1 MSFTR
6 QNYDQCAY
14 QSTVLQSVGSL
25 NYLLDR
31 VQYEHPNPCRIA
43 FGVTGG
49 NETSIIKGNLVD
61 LESDLYNISRKASK
75 CPSLKFLNE
84 CTGKD
89 FGSCQPKQAVIRGNP
104 SNQGRII
111 DTTPLHLRECNLFRF
126 TPIFLPKPYE
136 QPRC

>member
-14 QSTVLQSVGSL
+14 QSSVLQSTGTL
-25 NYLLDR
+25 NWVLSTDR
-31 VQYEHPNPCRIA
+31 FVNPNPTRIA
-43 FGVTGG
+43 FGVVGG
-49 NETSIIKGNLVD
+49 NETSVIAGNMVD
-61 LESDLYNISRKASK
+61 LESDLMGIRTASK
-75 CPSLKFLNE
+75 CPSLKFIGQ

-89 FGSCQPKQAVIRGNP
+89 MNSCQPKQAVIRGNP

-111 DTTPLHLRECNLFRF
+111 DTTPLHLRESNMFRY
-126 TPIFLPKPYE
+126 TPVFLPKPYE

>member
-6 QNYDQCAY
+6 QNYDTCAY
-14 QSTVLQSVGSL
+14 QSDVLQSVGSL

-31 VQYEHPNPCRIA
+31 VQYEHPNPTRIA
-43 FGVTGG
+43 FGIISG
-49 NETSIIKGNLVD
+49 NDVSIVKGNMVD
-61 LESDLYNISRKASK
+61 VESDLMGVGRTASK

-89 FGSCQPKQAVIRGNP
+89 FGSCQPKQLVIRGNP
-104 SNQGRII
+104 SNSGRIV
-111 DTTPLHLRECNLFRF
+111 DTTPLHLRESQLFRV
-126 TPIFLPKPYE
+126 TPTYLPKPYQ